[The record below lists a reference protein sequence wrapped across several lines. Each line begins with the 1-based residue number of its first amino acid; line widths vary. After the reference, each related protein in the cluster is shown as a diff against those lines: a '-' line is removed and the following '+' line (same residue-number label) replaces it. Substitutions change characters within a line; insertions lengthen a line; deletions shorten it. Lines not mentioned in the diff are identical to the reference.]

1 MDRVPPLR
9 ELILRNSRMLR
20 RRLSVQDDD
29 RRLQFSSE
37 DANFVARRLFPVM
50 VNPNTWIRTQ
60 YMRINPMSAPG
71 GAFDVLGRPNPVFE
85 LQFTLRTIVQRIRNN
100 LEFVWKQQKAVVLI
114 AVRFVSKLLMRVKRR
129 RAVAMVS
136 RKRTLMS
143 LR

>member
-9 ELILRNSRMLR
+9 ELVLRNSRMLR
-20 RRLSVQDDD
+20 RRLSEDYGL
-29 RRLQFSSE
+29 RFSSE
-37 DANFVARRLFPVM
+37 DANFAVRIFPVM

-60 YMRINPMSAPG
+60 YMQGNRINPMSAPG
-71 GAFDVLGRPNPVFE
+71 GTFDGLGRPNPVFE